1 MASWI
6 SSAYDYYLSA
16 YGTRQASRYD
26 SHRKEDLRNTVNK
39 IKILNKEL
47 LLPFPKA
54 KKGLAPLL
62 IKRSLLPVILMW

>member
-39 IKILNKEL
+39 IKILNKESPL
-47 LLPFPKA
+47 YKI
-54 KKGLAPLL
+54 KISKGFTTCLYLF
-62 IKRSLLPVILMW
+62 IFM